1 MNNDQDT
8 QHLNLLS
15 IFYYVVAGL
24 AAFFA
29 SIPFIHLTL
38 GIVML
43 SGGFP
48 VKEGGEQVP
57 EFVGWIFVGIAS
69 LLILMGWALAVLLL
83 ITGRFLSKRRN
94 YTFCFVIA
102 AISCLFMPFG
112 TILGVFTIV
121 VLSRPTV
128 KEMFGKNPS

>member
-1 MNNDQDT
+1 MNQDD

-24 AAFFA
+24 AALFA
-29 SIPFIHLTL
+29 CIPFIHLAI
-38 GIVML
+38 GIAML
-43 SGGFP
+43 AGAFP
-48 VKEGGEQVP
+48 PPEDGGEGVP
-57 EFVGWIFVGIAS
+57 TFVGWIFVGVAS
-69 LLILMGWALAVLLL
+69 LLIVTGWVLAVMLL
-83 ITGRFLSKRRN
+83 ITGRFLSKRKH
-94 YTFCFVIA
+94 YTFCFVTA

-128 KEMFGKNPS
+128 KEVFGKV